1 MKNNR
6 KGELNIFTGW
16 LLGVGILV
24 AFVLVG
30 SAIVGTIA
38 IIGVIIPVAA
48 VVAIVL
54 GVVVTLF
61 GK

>member
-1 MKNNR
+1 MRNR
-6 KGELNIFTGW
+6 KGQLNVFTGW
-16 LLGVGILV
+16 LMGVGILV

-30 SAIVGTIA
+30 SAIVGSIA

-54 GVVVTLF
+54 GVVAALF

>member
-1 MKNNR
+1 MKKR

-16 LLGVGILV
+16 LMGIGILI
-24 AFVLVG
+24 AFVLLG
-30 SAIVGTIA
+30 SAIVGSIA

-48 VVAIVL
+48 VVAVVL